1 MTTFEDLKS
10 DWDNQPKQN
19 TPKDG
24 SELIIQKMSF
34 LKRKQAIKIIVLLI
48 TILILVGFFFYI
60 EAYRNTTVSMAL
72 LLMIGSL
79 FVRIFIEL
87 LSINKLKKIDV
98 TKNSS
103 VFSENMVA
111 YYKSRIRTHYITT
124 PIIIAL
130 YSIGFIILM
139 PFFKENLSSG
149 FYTYIS
155 VSAIVVLIVM
165 VLFIRKQIIKEL
177 AILKGINN

>member
-1 MTTFEDLKS
+1 MTS
-10 DWDNQPKQN
+10 
-19 TPKDG
+19 
-24 SELIIQKMSF
+24 
-34 LKRKQAIKIIVLLI
+34 LKRKQGIKIFVLLI

-60 EAYRNTTVSMAL
+60 EAYRNITVSMAL

-79 FVRIFIEL
+79 FVRIFVEL

-103 VFSENMVA
+103 VFSEKMVA

-149 FYTYIS
+149 FYTYI
-155 VSAIVVLIVM
+155 AIIRNIFLQYSPGRSLI
-165 VLFIRKQIIKEL
+165 FY
-177 AILKGINN
+177 NNASLHYCISFKLISNFTLYRF